1 LNVKA
6 LIIVKRHPANLVEP
20 CIIVSTCNSFF
31 LLLKS
36 ERKENSRVANEYGN
50 LASKKGEKKRRQK
63 RQKNTSVRLNPKPY
77 LTSHSSASHDFE

>member
-36 ERKENSRVANEYGN
+36 LR
-50 LASKKGEKKRRQK
+50 EKKTVGLPRDMETWLPKRGKKKKRQK
-63 RQKNTSVRLNPKPY
+63 RQKK
-77 LTSHSSASHDFE
+77 